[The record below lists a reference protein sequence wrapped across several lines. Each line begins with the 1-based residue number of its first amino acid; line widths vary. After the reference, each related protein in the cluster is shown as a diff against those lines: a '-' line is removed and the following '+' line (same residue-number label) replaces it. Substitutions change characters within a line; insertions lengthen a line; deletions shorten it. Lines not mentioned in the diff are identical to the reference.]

1 METRKQQ
8 VLVIIGSGIFLVA
21 ASITATYFLK
31 TGRLGGYAE
40 ESGYKNVTFTDA
52 VLTCEQ
58 EFKERYEKRIINY
71 AMDNHSSRY
80 ENKLFT
86 YKIFYK
92 ANLVTKQKKHGNLH
106 YINCFV
112 NAEDGRVSKFE
123 IFEETETETE
133 AVTDTETNAFG
144 WPK

>member
-8 VLVIIGSGIFLVA
+8 ILVIIAAGIFLVI
-21 ASITATYFLK
+21 ASITATYFFK
-31 TGRLGGYAE
+31 TGRLVVGADD
-40 ESGYKNVTFTDA
+40 SGYKNVTFTDA
-52 VLTCEQ
+52 VLACEH
-58 EFKERYEKRIINY
+58 EIKERYEKRILNY
-71 AMDNHSSRY
+71 ALDNHSSRY
-80 ENKLFT
+80 ETRLFT
-86 YKIFYK
+86 YKIFFK
-92 ANLVTKQKKHGNLH
+92 ANLVTREKKHGNLH

-133 AVTDTETNAFG
+133 AVTENETNAFG